1 MGITPLPPIQMP
13 FVYKDER
20 MTFIILSIYIYI
32 IMIFIYMN
40 KPGYPNSYDLSP
52 HTVTNIQTIS
62 GFIRITVVDP
72 YHAKLINL
80 KFHPLEV
87 EAENYSYMFNLSTH
101 ICKS

>member
-1 MGITPLPPIQMP
+1 
-13 FVYKDER
+13 
-20 MTFIILSIYIYI
+20 
-32 IMIFIYMN
+32 MIFIYIN

-62 GFIRITVVDP
+62 GFIRITAVDP

-80 KFHPLEV
+80 NFHPLEV
-87 EAENYSYMFNLSTH
+87 VSRYRDPQLQVAENYSYMFNLSTH